1 MNKKNLLLASI
12 ILNVGLLVLIFVV
25 KGNVSKQAT
34 ERVSKAQ
41 AAINY
46 EKAQI
51 MDNIRNN
58 NILWILI
65 DSTWKSPDKSR
76 AFVKRLADA
85 QRLPRCNGKDC
96 KGTEDEARLRTDIVN
111 TAQERSITVG
121 WGSGKGKIKYSFKVI
136 YDQKDKFV
144 AIDTND
150 LLGKTSNED
159 IGAGEE
165 ADGEEPAAEATE

>member
-76 AFVKRLADA
+76 AFVKRLAM
-85 QRLPRCNGKDC
+85 LKDC
-96 KGTEDEARLRTDIVN
+96 
-111 TAQERSITVG
+111 
-121 WGSGKGKIKYSFKVI
+121 
-136 YDQKDKFV
+136 
-144 AIDTND
+144 
-150 LLGKTSNED
+150 
-159 IGAGEE
+159 
-165 ADGEEPAAEATE
+165 PAAMAKTAKERKMRLV